1 MSASRPTYNVA
12 PNPINA
18 ANGGAAFLPGMMMM
32 TASPAAPDDWL
43 FCDGAVVSRSTYSDL
58 FDAIGTIYGSGD
70 GLPVSFDTATSQLAT
85 PTLVTLAMTV
95 GYSAPLAAFAVG
107 KKFLMTNGPTNY
119 DTYLYTVTA
128 VGTAGSSVTATAVT
142 IAPPNSAI
150 IFADGT
156 INTPGEITPLSP
168 TTFQIP
174 DTRARTV
181 RGVGTSFIN
190 VSLGEDGG
198 IDVVQLSAPNVP
210 SHQHGVT
217 NVTAPVNH
225 LPSYISDGFPGAN
238 ASFNVG
244 NGGSQYFTNATNA
257 TIFDAAGNL
266 VTAAAASGEAFPIVN
281 KFLGLNYI
289 IKT

>member
-1 MSASRPTYNVA
+1 
-12 PNPINA
+12 
-18 ANGGAAFLPGMMMM
+18 MMMM
-32 TASPAAPDDWL
+32 TASAAAPDDWL
-43 FCDGAVVSRSTYSDL
+43 FCDGAVVSRNTYSDL
-58 FDAIGTIYGSGD
+58 FDAIGTIYGAGD
-70 GLPVSFDTATSQLAT
+70 GLPVSFDTATSQVGT

-107 KKFLMTNGPTNY
+107 KKFTMTYGPSGYNN
-119 DTYLYTVTA
+119 YLYTVTA
-128 VGTAGSSVTATAVT
+128 VGTAGSSVTATAT
-142 IAPPNSAI
+142 EAGSAV
-150 IFADGT
+150 IFAPGT

-174 DTRARTV
+174 NTQARTV

-190 VSLGEDGG
+190 VGLGEDGG
-198 IDVVQLSAPNVP
+198 VDVVQLSAPNVP

-217 NVTAPVNH
+217 NATAPFNH

-238 ASFNVG
+238 GSYNVG
-244 NGGSQYFTNATNA
+244 NGGSQYYTNATTA
-257 TIFDAAGNL
+257 TIFDAAGTL

>member
-18 ANGGAAFLPGMMMM
+18 PNGGAAFLPGMMMM

-43 FCDGAVVSRSTYSDL
+43 FCDGAVVSRNTYSDL
-58 FDAIGTIYGSGD
+58 FDAIGTIYGAGD
-70 GLPVSFDTATSQLAT
+70 GVPVSFDTATSQVGT
-85 PTLVTLAMTV
+85 PTLVTLAMSV

-107 KKFLMTNGPTNY
+107 KKFTMTYGPTNY
-119 DTYLYTVTA
+119 NNYLYTVTA
-128 VGTAGSSVTATAVT
+128 VGAAGSSVTATATQAGSPV
-142 IAPPNSAI
+142 
-150 IFADGT
+150 IFAPGT
-156 INTPGEITPLSP
+156 INTPGEITPSSP

-181 RGVGTSFIN
+181 RGVGASFIN
-190 VSLGEDGG
+190 VALGEDSGV
-198 IDVVQLSAPNVP
+198 DVIQLSAPNVP

-217 NVTAPVNH
+217 NVTAPFNH
-225 LPSYISDGFPGAN
+225 LPAYITDGFPGASP
-238 ASFNVG
+238 SFNVG
-244 NGGSQYFTNATNA
+244 NGGSQYFTNPTTA
-257 TIFDAAGNL
+257 TIFNAAGTL
-266 VTAAAASGEAFPIVN
+266 VTAAAASGESFSIVN